1 MKFEI
6 PDFSRANLLVVGD
19 VMLDRYWRGNTSRIS
34 PEAPVPV
41 VNVKEVEERPGGA
54 GNVALNL
61 AALGSKASLLSMV
74 GDDAFADKL
83 TQLLTQ
89 QHIQSHMQRVPSLP
103 TISKLR
109 VLDRNQQLLRV
120 DFEQAFTHI
129 PPTELLAMYEQQLLS
144 ANMVILSDYN
154 KGVLQ
159 CAPQLIAK
167 AQAAGVPV
175 LVDPKTNDFSL
186 YNGAT
191 VVTPNLKEF
200 FNVVGPCYT
209 EQEIEEKGKA
219 LMQAHDIKALLI
231 TRSEQG
237 MTLLRY
243 NQAPLNLATRAREV
257 YDVTGAGDTVIAV
270 LGAALAAGQSLPDAA
285 TLANTAAGIV
295 VRKSGAATT
304 SVPELR
310 RAMQRQFDSELGV
323 LSEGELL
330 LTVEDARAHGEE
342 IVMTNG
348 CFDLLHPGHIAYL
361 EQAKALGKR
370 LIVAIND
377 DASVQRLKGA
387 SRPINSLEQR
397 MTIVAALRSVDWVVP
412 FSEDTPARLI
422 ARILPDVLV
431 KGGDYEATEVAGGDA
446 VVANGGQVKILQ
458 FVEGY
463 SSSDMIK
470 KIKGESICLS

>member
-6 PDFSRANLLVVGD
+6 PEFATARVIVVGD
-19 VMLDRYWRGNTSRIS
+19 VMLDRYWRGNTTRIS
-34 PEAPVPV
+34 PEAPVPI
-41 VNVKEVEERPGGA
+41 VNVKEIEERPGGA

-61 AALGSKASLLSMV
+61 TALGAKASLLSMV
-74 GDDAFADKL
+74 GEDTLADKL
-83 TQLLTQ
+83 EQLLDQ
-89 QHIQSHMQRVPSLP
+89 QQIQSHLQRVAGVP

-120 DFEQAFTHI
+120 DFEEGFTHI
-129 PPTELLAMYEQQLLS
+129 APTELLAAYEKQLAT
-144 ANMVILSDYN
+144 ANMVVLSDYN

-159 CAPQLIAK
+159 CTPQLIAK

-175 LVDPKTNDFSL
+175 LVDPKRMDFSL
-186 YNGAT
+186 YAGAT
-191 VVTPNLKEF
+191 VVTPNLTEF
-200 FNVVGPCYT
+200 FSVVGQCQT
-209 EQEIEEKGKA
+209 EKDIEEKGKA

-237 MTLLRY
+237 MTLLRH

-270 LGAALAAGQSLPDAA
+270 LGAALAARQSLPDAA

-304 SVPELR
+304 TVPELR
-310 RAMQRQFDSELGV
+310 RALQRQFDSELGV
-323 LSEGELL
+323 LSEDELL

-348 CFDLLHPGHIAYL
+348 CFDLLHPGHITYL
-361 EQAKALGKR
+361 EQAKTLGKR

-377 DASVQRLKGA
+377 DGSVQRLKGE
-387 SRPINSLEQR
+387 SRPINSIDQR
-397 MTIVAALRSVDWVVP
+397 MAIVAALRSVDWVVS

-422 ARILPDVLV
+422 TRVLPDTLV
-431 KGGDYEATEVAGGDA
+431 KGGDYQAHEVAGGDA
-446 VVANGGQVKILQ
+446 VVANGGAVKILP
-458 FVEGY
+458 FVQGY
-463 SSSDMIK
+463 SSSQMIK
-470 KIKGESICLS
+470 KIKGETVCSS